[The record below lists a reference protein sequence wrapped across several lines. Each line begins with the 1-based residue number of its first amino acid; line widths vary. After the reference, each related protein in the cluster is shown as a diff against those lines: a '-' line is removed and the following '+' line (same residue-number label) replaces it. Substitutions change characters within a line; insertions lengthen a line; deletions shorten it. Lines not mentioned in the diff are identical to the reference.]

1 MDPRNSSR
9 ETGFNTRGER
19 EGGGG
24 GRVASFLPDDAR
36 DTRVV
41 LFRWRVISVRDESGL
56 SRDWSSLGWSSRS
69 SRDAKRPEAL
79 LVKVCGALNDGI
91 GTIPLGNWQR
101 QSKTIYLSRS
111 HDNSIKFKMK
121 IKTPCSEIQFLWKLT
136 KEKKIKISLSKRIPL
151 LRAIDWIKY

>member
-9 ETGFNTRGER
+9 EMGFNTRGER
-19 EGGGG
+19 EG